1 MMKENYPYITHFCEL
16 SHKNE
21 QILELLRNIYGNF
34 IEIRM
39 LIGKEIAESHHWK
52 LFTFVSCH
60 IVKPVTKLPKQ

>member
-1 MMKENYPYITHFCEL
+1 MMKENYPYTEFNINNTHFCEL

-39 LIGKEIAESHHWK
+39 LIGKEIAESHH
-52 LFTFVSCH
+52 
-60 IVKPVTKLPKQ
+60 